1 MRWVLLILCVVA
13 VLPSVGCS
21 LNEKL
26 NRAFSGRLGTA
37 RETAP
42 LTDRQRAFRSLE
54 EDAPYGDL

>member
-1 MRWVLLILCVVA
+1 MRRVLLILCAAA

-37 RETAP
+37 RETGP
-42 LTDRQRAFRSLE
+42 LTERQKAFRSLE
-54 EDAPYGDL
+54 ADAPYGDL